1 MLLLPQ
7 FQTIRR
13 LGFSRHITFI
23 VYLDT
28 IYISKCILKSMYLEK
43 PKLLIIGIEGIIHI
57 LTMFFWSKYV
67 HCVGVAI
74 LWTRGITYTFDYFI
88 WYILMKEGYISCR
101 KLHSGV
107 EQNRYI
113 LIFLY
118 LPLLSISPLE
128 WNMKQYFSYCIY
140 GHVIFFIHLLKFTPT
155 PSKWYSLHLKII
167 VVLVSR

>member
-57 LTMFFWSKYV
+57 LTMFF
-67 HCVGVAI
+67 
-74 LWTRGITYTFDYFI
+74 
-88 WYILMKEGYISCR
+88 
-101 KLHSGV
+101 
-107 EQNRYI
+107 
-113 LIFLY
+113 
-118 LPLLSISPLE
+118 
-128 WNMKQYFSYCIY
+128 
-140 GHVIFFIHLLKFTPT
+140 
-155 PSKWYSLHLKII
+155 
-167 VVLVSR
+167 